1 MRTTR
6 NQTEFTKKRISDAMK
21 RKHQQRTDFE
31 KKQTAAKQSASMQAY
46 WRTIPK
52 IEENV
57 DFSISDYQEEL
68 QALGITKLEEQE
80 SILRFL
86 FELANIACEHLYK
99 KSNV

>member
-21 RKHQQRTDFE
+21 RKHQQRTDSE

-52 IEENV
+52 ADADE
-57 DFSISDYQEEL
+57 
-68 QALGITKLEEQE
+68 
-80 SILRFL
+80 IL
-86 FELANIACEHLYK
+86 
-99 KSNV
+99 

>member
-6 NQTEFTKKRISDAMK
+6 NQTEFTKKRISDSMK
-21 RKHQQRTDFE
+21 RKHQQRTETE
-31 KKQTAAKQSASMQAY
+31 KQQIAQKQSASMQAY

-52 IEENV
+52 IEENM
-57 DFSISDYQEEL
+57 DFNISDYKEEL

-86 FELANIACEHLYK
+86 FELANIVCEHLYK
-99 KSNV
+99 KSKV